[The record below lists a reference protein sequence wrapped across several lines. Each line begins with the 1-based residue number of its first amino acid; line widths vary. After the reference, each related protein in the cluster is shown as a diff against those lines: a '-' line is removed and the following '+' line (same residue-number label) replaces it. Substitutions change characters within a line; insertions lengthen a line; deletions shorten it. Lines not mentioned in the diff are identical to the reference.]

1 MPSIRVTRVFSV
13 SLLSCMVPC
22 IQPNHLCLVL
32 IQLQAIAGHPVTNLY
47 NAVGQALHCRSLI
60 TCLRG
65 DINLSVVGVGMNHQS
80 AFDDNVYQF
89 CCIQQK

>member
-65 DINLSVVGVGMNHQS
+65 DKRSGT
-80 AFDDNVYQF
+80 AFQRLCGRRSYHCSRF
-89 CCIQQK
+89 GET